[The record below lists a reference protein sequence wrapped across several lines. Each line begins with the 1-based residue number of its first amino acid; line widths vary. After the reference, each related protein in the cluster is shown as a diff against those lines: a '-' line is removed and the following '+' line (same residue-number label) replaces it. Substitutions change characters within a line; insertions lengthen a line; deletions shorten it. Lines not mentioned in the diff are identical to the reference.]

1 MEIGKTFNPYGLFVG
16 SFIPNCILQEKLLS
30 STAKLCYA
38 RLCQYSGKNGVAFPK
53 QETLAK
59 EIGISEVQVI
69 RVLKNLEDFG
79 LIKRIKATG
88 QDKFLHKT
96 NRYTFLWHK
105 IYEQDDS
112 SVANADDSS
121 VANADDSSKRIKVL
135 RESDEIE
142 EEKKEHIGDT
152 KTVAVSKKIDFSKKQ
167 EKDYNAR
174 DLVAYFGKKFEETIG
189 WEYHANFGKDGKIM
203 KDLATHYKPE
213 GVLDLIEE
221 FFDMA
226 KENEWVADK
235 LEIGVFKSVVNKLL
249 IRMKKEKK

>member
-121 VANADDSSKRIKVL
+121 KRIKVL
-135 RESDEIE
+135 RESDEIHGVSNE
-142 EEKKEHIGDT
+142 TQRVSSHTKDKGEKPASQETKEIITYLNETLQAKFSGRAVATQKHI
-152 KTVAVSKKIDFSKKQ
+152 
-167 EKDYNAR
+167 NAR
-174 DLVAYFGKKFEETIG
+174 LQEGYTVEDFKMVIEFKWLKWKNDEKMCQYLRPSTLFNSEKFGG
-189 WEYHANFGKDGKIM
+189 Y
-203 KDLATHYKPE
+203 
-213 GVLDLIEE
+213 
-221 FFDMA
+221 
-226 KENEWVADK
+226 
-235 LEIGVFKSVVNKLL
+235 LEDARRNL
-249 IRMKKEKK
+249 KKEKVQWE

>member
-1 MEIGKTFNPYGLFVG
+1 MAEKRMVAKKITESKQITLLKTPW
-16 SFIPNCILQEKLLS
+16 
-30 STAKLCYA
+30 AKLMFTWMIPHADDYG
-38 RLCQYSGKNGVAFPK
+38 RLHGEPEMIKAKIFPREHK
-53 QETLAK
+53 SLQKIK
-59 EIGISEVQVI
+59 EWRDE
-69 RVLKNLEDFG
+69 LEKVG
-79 LIKRIKATG
+79 LIKIYTVDNQEYIQLINFSKYQTFKTDRPKKKEYPEIPNGNQRIPNGRPKLSK
-88 QDKFLHKT
+88 DK
-96 NRYTFLWHK
+96 
-105 IYEQDDS
+105 
-112 SVANADDSS
+112 
-121 VANADDSSKRIKVL
+121 L
-135 RESDEIE
+135 REVKISKD
-142 EEKKEHIGDT
+142 IGDT

-189 WEYHANFGKDGKIM
+189 WEYNANFGKDGKIM
-203 KDLATHYKPE
+203 KDLVAHYKPE